1 MNVFSLA
8 RNPFLA
14 GLCARNPFPR
24 LCCSVLSATLFTK
37 IIHSDIALSLTSL
50 CGLFLSLCIFHF
62 SQIQI
67 VATCLDAQNV
77 QSLPGIPPREVEA
90 AWKHVKDMLVVLI
103 DETRAADESM
113 YITDDGESGDW
124 FGAESLASSC
134 PLNKSS
140 SNIADRRSPYGGCA
154 YKNCGHTRTL

>member
-1 MNVFSLA
+1 M
-8 RNPFLA
+8 
-14 GLCARNPFPR
+14 CAQSFPR
-24 LCCSVLSATLFTK
+24 FSCSVLSVTLFTK

-50 CGLFLSLCIFHF
+50 CGLFLSLCICHL

-77 QSLPGIPPREVEA
+77 PSLPGIPPREVEA
-90 AWKHVKDMLVVLI
+90 AWKHVKDMLAGLI
-103 DETRAADESM
+103 DETRAADESLRT

-124 FGAESLASSC
+124 LAAASSASSR

-140 SNIADRRSPYGGCA
+140 SDIADEEIALWRMRLQEFP
-154 YKNCGHTRTL
+154 HTRTL